1 MDRQRLIRY
10 AVRGLAVVAL
20 ALVVVIVGL
29 ELTESEASSQAAA
42 SASEPA
48 VIEPIAGDARMRLT
62 LTQSAADRLGLE
74 TEVVRRNAGRKV
86 VPYSA
91 LLYDERGQTWVY
103 TSPSE
108 LTFVRAPVV
117 VEEIRGDVAVLD
129 SGPAVGVR
137 VATVGVAELFGT
149 EFEVDH

>member
-10 AVRGLAVVAL
+10 AIRGLAVVAI
-20 ALVVVIVGL
+20 ALVVAIVGL
-29 ELTESEASSQAAA
+29 ELTENEASVDASA

-48 VIEPIAGDARMRLT
+48 VIEPIAGDVMKRVT

-74 TEVVRRNAGRKV
+74 REVVRRGAGRKV

-91 LLYDERGQTWVY
+91 LLYDERGKTWVY
-103 TSPSE
+103 TSPSK

-117 VEEIRGDVAVLD
+117 VEEILGDVVVLT
-129 SGPAVGVR
+129 SGPPAGTR
-137 VATVGVAELFGT
+137 VATVGAAELFGT